1 MHGLLGFCFYIGIM
15 FINQV
20 WVHGEMDPTR
30 EFITINES
38 WDVEG
43 LNT

>member
-1 MHGLLGFCFYIGIM
+1 
-15 FINQV
+15 
-20 WVHGEMDPTR
+20 MDPTR

-43 LNT
+43 LNTWLTKDSMF